1 MGSYFENFT
10 DDQLLKYARYTKKV
24 LGNKWNIPFID
35 FYNGIF
41 EGERLYTLLHNP
53 ISWKLSRFDIEYL
66 YYILNNNNL
75 EEGITDKPDLEMVY
89 PSFIVKERVYVTTT
103 YTGEVETYIPND
115 IDSGYMY
122 ALQDSDD
129 IEPWDWEENEREETD
144 RDSYDTEFELY

>member
-1 MGSYFENFT
+1 MGSKFENFP

-24 LGNKWNIPFID
+24 FGDNYNIPFID
-35 FYNGIF
+35 FYNNIF
-41 EGERLYTLLHNP
+41 ENDRLYKLIHNP
-53 ISWKLSRFDIEYL
+53 INWLLSRFDVEYL

-89 PSFIVKERVYVTTT
+89 PSFIVKEKVWVTTT

-129 IEPWDWEENEREETD
+129 IEPWDWEEDEREETD
-144 RDSYDTEFELY
+144 RESYDTEFELY